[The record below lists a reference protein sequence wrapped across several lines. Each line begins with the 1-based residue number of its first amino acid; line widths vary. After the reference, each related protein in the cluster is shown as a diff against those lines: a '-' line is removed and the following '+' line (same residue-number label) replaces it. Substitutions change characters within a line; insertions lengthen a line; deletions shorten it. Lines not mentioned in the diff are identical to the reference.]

1 MAQWGGIVSE
11 GEKVDACRAVA
22 SAVAMRKALVRLN
35 PGWLARGMLEIKF
48 GIGINH
54 GNAIVGNLGAEA
66 RKEVTAIGDVVNT
79 ASRLEGM
86 TKEFHVD
93 LLLGEK
99 VAHLVRDDFFV
110 RTVALSQPKGKT
122 KPLEIFTV
130 LDVRNGQAEPKW
142 LLDYEEGVRLYRR
155 RDFEGASECFKAAL
169 SALPNDW
176 LATDYLE
183 KCAAFLREPP
193 PPEWNAVHVMTS
205 K

>member
-1 MAQWGGIVSE
+1 
-11 GEKVDACRAVA
+11 
-22 SAVAMRKALVRLN
+22 MRKALVRLN
-35 PGWLARGMLEIKF
+35 PGWLERGMLEIKF

-54 GNAIVGNLGAEA
+54 GEAIVGNLGAEA

-93 LLLGEK
+93 VLLGETL
-99 VAHLVRDDFFV
+99 APFVRDDFFI

-130 LDVRNGQAEPKW
+130 IDQRAGNPEPPW
-142 LLDYEEGVRLYRR
+142 LADYEEGVRLFRQR
-155 RDFEGASECFKAAL
+155 EFIAAKACFEATLRAM
-169 SALPNDW
+169 PQDW
-176 LATDYLE
+176 LAADYLE
-183 KCAAFLREPP
+183 KCATFHQEPP
-193 PPEWNAVHVMTS
+193 PPEWHAVHVMTS